1 VNLYSIVGTATT
13 VISFVAFI
21 GIVVWAYG
29 RGRKRAFEE
38 AAQAPFALADEI
50 DEVGG
55 AKGNAGE
62 RGQ

>member
-1 VNLYSIVGTATT
+1 MNLYSIVGTATT

-29 RGRKRAFEE
+29 GGRKRAFEE

>member
-1 VNLYSIVGTATT
+1 MNLYSIVGTATT